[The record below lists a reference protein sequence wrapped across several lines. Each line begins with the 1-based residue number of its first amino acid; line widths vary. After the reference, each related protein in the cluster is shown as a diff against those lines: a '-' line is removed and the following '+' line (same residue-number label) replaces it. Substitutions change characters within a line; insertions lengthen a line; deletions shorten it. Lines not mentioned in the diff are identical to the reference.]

1 MTTPDPDLT
10 TDEGLNEGSAAATG
24 ETGET
29 TEGAG
34 ESGALAAASRDGE
47 PAGEYDPAPPLD
59 MLTTES
65 QERAPG
71 QQQEV
76 GEG

>member
-10 TDEGLNEGSAAATG
+10 TDEGLNEGSADATG
-24 ETGET
+24 DTGET

-34 ESGALAAASRDGE
+34 EAGALAAASRDAE

-59 MLTTES
+59 MLTSDT
-65 QERAPG
+65 QPAGPG
-71 QQQEV
+71 QQLEA

>member
-10 TDEGLNEGSAAATG
+10 TDEGLNEGSADTTG
-24 ETGET
+24 QT

-34 ESGALAAASRDGE
+34 EAGALAAASRDGE
-47 PAGEYDPAPPLD
+47 PAGEYDPAPPLEVLSSD
-59 MLTTES
+59 T
-65 QERAPG
+65 QEPRTG
-71 QQQEV
+71 QQLEA